1 MIAEIAL
8 EKTSYSFD
16 RLFSYSIP
24 DKMKVEAGMRVKVPF
39 GNGNKSKIGVVFKVR
54 EKNESD
60 SNRLKKL
67 LDVIDEKPVLSEELL
82 TIADWMTKRYF
93 CTYEEA
99 TRVLIPNG
107 LSQKLIFSYHL
118 NPNIDID
125 ASYLSEFQIR
135 ILRRAKRSDFN
146 SNYIVNTLKSDD
158 SNEELLQLVEKGIFV
173 KTQDTVQKVSDA
185 ADKMISVKEYD
196 SSKLKSKQQKNVYE
210 FISNC
215 DTVTVNEVTYFV
227 GCTKGVLDKLV
238 SCGAAEY
245 SLREKFRRPSVT
257 AERVKSS
264 EKIILNE
271 NQLEVYNKICDSYD
285 KKENK
290 PILLNGITGSGKTSI
305 YIKLAEKI
313 LHEGKQAIILVPE
326 ISLTSQTV
334 QIFKNAFGDRVAV
347 LHSGLTVAERYDE
360 WKRCKNSEAT
370 IVVGTRS
377 AVFAPFDNIGLIVID
392 EEHDKS
398 YKSDKNPRYDAR
410 QIAILRALRTKAVCL
425 LASAT
430 PSVESSYQAGL
441 GNYLSC
447 YMNSRYGNAALP
459 EVEVVDALG
468 SDGIQ
473 NDLSARTRF
482 LLRKNFD
489 DNKQSIILINR
500 RGYHSFVRCAECREV
515 KLCPNC
521 SVSLNYHYDNNKLV
535 CHYCGY
541 IENFSSTCP
550 NCHQNSMSTYG
561 TGTQRIEDALRELIP
576 EAKILRVDSDSVSLR
591 NNLDELLDDFADRK
605 YDVMVGT
612 QMVSKGL
619 NFENVTLVCVL
630 NIDQMLYADDYSCN
644 ERAFDLITQVI
655 GRSGRGRYKGTAL
668 IQTEQPENAYIQL
681 AKNQNYSDFYKL
693 EINFRHTLLYPP
705 FCDINVIG
713 FVSPDETLV
722 KFAPIKFT
730 NSLTEALK
738 KSLPSHPIRIFPPT
752 EASVYKVGNKFRY
765 KIVIKTKCNKQ
776 YRTLLSE
783 VYKNFLNDKE
793 FKRVSVFIDTN
804 PSENY

>member
-16 RLFSYSIP
+16 KLFSYSIP
-24 DKMKVEAGMRVKVPF
+24 DGMKVEAGMRVKVPF
-39 GNGNKSKIGVVFKVR
+39 GNSNKSKIGIVFRVR
-54 EKNESD
+54 QKNETD
-60 SNRLKKL
+60 SGRLKNL
-67 LDVIDEKPVLSEELL
+67 LDVIDENSVLSEELL

-107 LSQKLIFSYHL
+107 LSQKLIFTYQF
-118 NPNIDID
+118 NPDVVYDDND
-125 ASYLSEFQIR
+125 LSDFQTKLI
-135 ILRRAKRSDFN
+135 RRANKSNFN
-146 SNYIVNTLKSDD
+146 SNYIANTLKSDD
-158 SNEELLQLVEKGIFV
+158 SNEELLQLVEKKILI
-173 KTQDTVQKVSDA
+173 KTQDAIQKVSDA
-185 ADKMISVKEYD
+185 TDKMISAKEYD
-196 SSKLKSKQQKNVYE
+196 SSMLKSKQQKKAYE

-215 DTVTVNEVTYFV
+215 ETVTVNEVAYFV

-245 SLREKFRRPSVT
+245 SLKEKFRRPSVT
-257 AERVKSS
+257 AERAKSS
-264 EKIILNE
+264 EEIILNKL
-271 NQLEVYNKICDSYD
+271 QLEVYNKICDSYD
-285 KKENK
+285 KKDNK

-313 LHEGKQAIILVPE
+313 LFEGKQAIILVPE

-334 QIFKNAFGDRVAV
+334 QIFKNAFGDKVAV

-360 WKRCKNSEAT
+360 WKRCKNGEAD

-377 AVFAPFDNIGLIVID
+377 AIFAPFDNIGLIVVD

-410 QIAILRALRTKAVCL
+410 QIAILRASRTKAICL
-425 LASAT
+425 FASAT
-430 PSVESSYQAGL
+430 PSVESSYQAQL
-441 GNYLSC
+441 GNYVSC
-447 YMNSRYGNAALP
+447 HLNSRYGNADLP
-459 EVEVVDALG
+459 EVEVVDALD
-468 SDGIQ
+468 SDGAQ

-482 LLRKNFD
+482 LLRKNLD

-500 RGYHSFVRCAECREV
+500 RGYHSFVRCTECREV

-521 SVSLNYHYDNNKLV
+521 SVSLNYHFDNNKLV

-541 IENFSSTCP
+541 IEDYSSTCP
-550 NCHQNSMSTYG
+550 HCHQNSMSTYG
-561 TGTQRIEDALRELIP
+561 TGTQRIEESLREFIP
-576 EAKILRVDSDSVSLR
+576 EARILRVDSDSVSLR
-591 NNLDELLDDFADRK
+591 NNLDELLDEFADHK
-605 YDVMVGT
+605 YDIMVGT

-655 GRSGRGRYKGTAL
+655 GRSGRGRYKGIAL

-681 AKNQNYSDFYKL
+681 AKNQNYSDFYTL

-705 FCDINVIG
+705 FCDINVVG
-713 FVSPDETLV
+713 FISSDETLV

-730 NSLTEALK
+730 NFLTKALK
-738 KSLPSHPIRIFPPT
+738 ERLPSHPIRIYPPT

-765 KIVIKTKCNKQ
+765 KIIIKTKCNKQ

>member
-1 MIAEIAL
+1 
-8 EKTSYSFD
+8 
-16 RLFSYSIP
+16 
-24 DKMKVEAGMRVKVPF
+24 MKVEAGMRVRVPF
-39 GNGNKSKIGVVFKVR
+39 GNSNKSKIGIVFRVR
-54 EKNESD
+54 QKNETD
-60 SNRLKKL
+60 SGRLKNL
-67 LDVIDEKPVLSEELL
+67 LDVIDDNSVLSEELL

-107 LSQKLIFSYHL
+107 LSQKLIFTYQF
-118 NPNIDID
+118 NPDVVFNDND
-125 ASYLSEFQIR
+125 LSDFQTKLI
-135 ILRRAKRSDFN
+135 RRAKKSNFN

-158 SNEELLQLVEKGIFV
+158 SNEELLQLVEKKILI
-173 KTQDTVQKVSDA
+173 KTQDTIQKVSDA
-185 ADKMISVKEYD
+185 ADKMISAKEYD
-196 SSKLKSKQQKNVYE
+196 SSMLKSKQQKKAYE
-210 FISNC
+210 FIRNC
-215 DTVTVNEVTYFV
+215 ETVTVNEVAYFV

-245 SLREKFRRPSVT
+245 SLKEKFRRPSVT
-257 AERVKSS
+257 AERAKSS
-264 EKIILNE
+264 EEIILNE
-271 NQLEVYNKICDSYD
+271 LQLEVYNKICDSYD
-285 KKENK
+285 KTENR

-313 LHEGKQAIILVPE
+313 LFEGKQAIILVPE

-334 QIFKNAFGDRVAV
+334 QIFKNAFGDKVAV

-360 WKRCKNSEAT
+360 WKRCKNGEAD

-377 AVFAPFDNIGLIVID
+377 AIFAPFDNIGLIVVD

-410 QIAILRALRTKAVCL
+410 QIAILRASRTKAICL
-425 LASAT
+425 FASAT
-430 PSVESSYQAGL
+430 PSVESSYQAQL
-441 GNYLSC
+441 GNYVSC
-447 YMNSRYGNAALP
+447 HLNSRYGNADLP
-459 EVEVVDALG
+459 EVEVVDALD

-482 LLRKNFD
+482 LLKKNLN

-500 RGYHSFVRCAECREV
+500 RGYHSFVRCTECREV

-521 SVSLNYHYDNNKLV
+521 SVSLNYHFDNNKLV

-541 IENFSSTCP
+541 IEDYSSTCP
-550 NCHQNSMSTYG
+550 HCHQNSMSTYG
-561 TGTQRIEDALRELIP
+561 TGTQRIEESLREFIP
-576 EAKILRVDSDSVSLR
+576 EARILRVDSDSVSLR
-591 NNLDELLDDFADRK
+591 NNLDELLDEFADHK
-605 YDVMVGT
+605 YDIMVGT

-655 GRSGRGRYKGTAL
+655 GRSGRGRYKGIAL

-713 FVSPDETLV
+713 FVSSDETLV
-722 KFAPIKFT
+722 KFSPIKFT
-730 NSLTEALK
+730 NFLTEALK
-738 KSLPSHPIRIFPPT
+738 ERLPFHPIRIYPPT

-765 KIVIKTKCNKQ
+765 KIIIKTKCNKQ

>member
-1 MIAEIAL
+1 
-8 EKTSYSFD
+8 
-16 RLFSYSIP
+16 
-24 DKMKVEAGMRVKVPF
+24 MKVEAGMRVRVPF
-39 GNGNKSKIGVVFKVR
+39 GNSNKSKIGIVFRVR
-54 EKNESD
+54 QKNETD
-60 SNRLKKL
+60 SGRLKNL
-67 LDVIDEKPVLSEELL
+67 LDVIDDNSVLSEELL

-107 LSQKLIFSYHL
+107 LSQKLIFTYQF
-118 NPNIDID
+118 NPDVVFNDND
-125 ASYLSEFQIR
+125 LSDFQTKLI
-135 ILRRAKRSDFN
+135 RRAKKSNFN

-158 SNEELLQLVEKGIFV
+158 SNEELLQLVEKKILI
-173 KTQDTVQKVSDA
+173 KTQDTIQKVSDA
-185 ADKMISVKEYD
+185 ADKMISAKEYD
-196 SSKLKSKQQKNVYE
+196 SSMLKSKQQKKAYE
-210 FISNC
+210 FIRNC
-215 DTVTVNEVTYFV
+215 ETVTVNEVTYFV

-245 SLREKFRRPSVT
+245 SLKEKFRRPSVT
-257 AERVKSS
+257 AERAKSS
-264 EKIILNE
+264 EEIILNE
-271 NQLEVYNKICDSYD
+271 LQLEVYNKICDSYD
-285 KKENK
+285 KTENR

-313 LHEGKQAIILVPE
+313 LFEGKQAIILVPE

-334 QIFKNAFGDRVAV
+334 QIFKNAFGDKVAV

-360 WKRCKNSEAT
+360 WKRCKNGEAD

-377 AVFAPFDNIGLIVID
+377 AIFAPFDNIGLIVVD

-410 QIAILRALRTKAVCL
+410 QIAILRASRTKAICL
-425 LASAT
+425 FASAT
-430 PSVESSYQAGL
+430 PSVESSYQAQL
-441 GNYLSC
+441 GNYVSC
-447 YMNSRYGNAALP
+447 YLNSRYGNADLP
-459 EVEVVDALG
+459 EVEVVDALD

-482 LLRKNFD
+482 LLKKNLN

-500 RGYHSFVRCAECREV
+500 RGYHSFVRCTECREV

-521 SVSLNYHYDNNKLV
+521 SVSLNYHFDNNKLV

-541 IENFSSTCP
+541 IEDYSSTCP
-550 NCHQNSMSTYG
+550 HCHQNSMSTYG
-561 TGTQRIEDALRELIP
+561 TGTQRIEESLREFIP
-576 EAKILRVDSDSVSLR
+576 EARILRVDSDSVSLR
-591 NNLDELLDDFADRK
+591 NNLDELLDEFADHK
-605 YDVMVGT
+605 YDIMVGT

-655 GRSGRGRYKGTAL
+655 GRSGRGRYKGIAL

-713 FVSPDETLV
+713 FVSSDETLV
-722 KFAPIKFT
+722 KFAPIKLT

-738 KSLPSHPIRIFPPT
+738 KELPYHPIRIYPPT

-765 KIVIKTKCNKQ
+765 KIIIKTKCNKQ